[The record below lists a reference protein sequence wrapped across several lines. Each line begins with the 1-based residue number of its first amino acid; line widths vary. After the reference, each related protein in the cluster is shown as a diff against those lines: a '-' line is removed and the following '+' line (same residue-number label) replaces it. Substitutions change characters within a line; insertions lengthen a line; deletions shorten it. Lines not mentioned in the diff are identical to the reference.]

1 MKNYP
6 CFLVYMVAAVSALAG
21 MLSSCTSNE
30 DPAPGLRGGNAFVYG
45 DTESSIESVVYTVDA
60 DKVYT
65 FYFSPTKGLVDLDAM
80 LLADDYIKIVTN
92 TPTGEIDLTSA
103 GNSLVY
109 KNLEVSSATADK
121 VSRKSLSLQLTS
133 TTTLEMN
140 LDVAM
145 TDGTSLLAA
154 YDGLCFNGE
163 TGAEVITLD
172 KQIFFYYMGD
182 AENGAGT
189 SNYYLAVTNLEDW
202 QGSGENFKPLS
213 EGYILTLDFYG
224 EKGDDWTAFPD
235 GTFTESSGHEAQT
248 YYSASAYSFVTYCA
262 ASGTSTDLKLTGE
275 PVTVTRND
283 NGTVT
288 VTAEFIDVDGND
300 RTITFTGELN
310 ISNGTFTSYLPQIGK
325 DVYFDGIPTEERPGM
340 GATANYYGDLYGVG
354 SGLIEVLMYDT
365 ATANNIPGGYAMIVT
380 FCTNTFN
387 DTKNLRI
394 PEGTYQ
400 VNETMGQFTAL
411 PGSEVEIPLFAM
423 VVPSGTYASYTDE
436 TETGYYSYASGGT
449 IKVSQS
455 GDSGYYT
462 LEFDLVTRDGYTI
475 TGAYNGDIEISDQSE
490 DDGNDGSTNLEENVE
505 MDLSYLPSAS
515 CFPRDQIYAA
525 GLGMIDVDD
534 IDNAELF
541 TPVGQACGYQ
551 VIDIGAA
558 TGYFEPNPLFPERGK
573 LHEGDVIRMDLLV
586 EPGTEDRITPGTY
599 TVTSNRYP
607 AQMKPG
613 VCVRGYTGT
622 EGNDGTRYLALKN
635 AIGNGFPYGLA
646 DEYKTDEYRDEYFM
660 IDGPLNIASVDKFAC
675 IYEGT
680 VTISKSDKG
689 ENWYTFD
696 IDGKD
701 VLKHTISGTWTG
713 PVYLNGDTSS
723 PVLPSG
729 MPAVSSVSYDNH
741 VSALGMLK
749 SAGLGTCPARRVSFG
764 R

>member
-163 TGAEVITLD
+163 TGADAITLD

-340 GATANYYGDLYGVG
+340 DATANYYGDLYGVG

-365 ATANNIPGGYAMIVT
+365 ATANNIPGGYAMTVT

-423 VVPSGTYASYTDE
+423 VLPSGTYASYTDE

-455 GDSGYYT
+455 GDRGYYT

-534 IDNAELF
+534 IDNADLF

-573 LHEGDVIRMDLLV
+573 LHEGDIIRMDLLV

-599 TVTSNRYP
+599 TVTANRYP

-749 SAGLGTCPARRVSFG
+749 SAGIGTCPARRVSFG

>member
-45 DTESSIESVVYTVDA
+45 DTENSIESVVYTVDA

-163 TGAEVITLD
+163 TGADAITLD

-365 ATANNIPGGYAMIVT
+365 ATANNIPGGYAMTVT

-411 PGSEVEIPLFAM
+411 PGSEVEIPLFAI

>member
-1 MKNYP
+1 M
-6 CFLVYMVAAVSALAG
+6 
-21 MLSSCTSNE
+21 
-30 DPAPGLRGGNAFVYG
+30 
-45 DTESSIESVVYTVDA
+45 
-60 DKVYT
+60 YT

-365 ATANNIPGGYAMIVT
+365 ATANNIPGGYAMTVT

-749 SAGLGTCPARRVSFG
+749 SAGIGTCPARRVSFG

>member
-163 TGAEVITLD
+163 TGADAITLD

-365 ATANNIPGGYAMIVT
+365 ATANNIPGGYAMTVT

-411 PGSEVEIPLFAM
+411 PGSEVEIPLFAI

-475 TGAYNGDIEISDQSE
+475 TGAYNGDIVISDQSE

-749 SAGLGTCPARRVSFG
+749 SAGIGTCPARRVSFG

>member
-163 TGAEVITLD
+163 TGADAITLD

-365 ATANNIPGGYAMIVT
+365 ATANNIPGGYAMTVT

-411 PGSEVEIPLFAM
+411 PGSEVEIPLFAI

-749 SAGLGTCPARRVSFG
+749 SAGIGTCPARRVSFG

>member
-45 DTESSIESVVYTVDA
+45 DTENSIESVVYTVDA

-365 ATANNIPGGYAMIVT
+365 ATANNIPGGYAMTVT

-749 SAGLGTCPARRVSFG
+749 SAGIGTCPARRVSFG

>member
-163 TGAEVITLD
+163 TGADAITLD

-365 ATANNIPGGYAMIVT
+365 ATANNIPGGYAMTVT

-411 PGSEVEIPLFAM
+411 PGSEVEIPLFAI

>member
-92 TPTGEIDLTSA
+92 TPTGDIDLTSA

-163 TGAEVITLD
+163 TGADAITLD

-365 ATANNIPGGYAMIVT
+365 ATANNIPGGYAMTVT

-411 PGSEVEIPLFAM
+411 PGSEVEIPLFAI

-729 MPAVSSVSYDNH
+729 MPAVSSVFYDNH

-749 SAGLGTCPARRVSFG
+749 SAGLSTCPARRVSFG

>member
-1 MKNYP
+1 MADKTIQELP
-6 CFLVYMVAAVSALAG
+6 ELDALSGSDLLVVAKAGDGYNAKKMQGQKLVDYVEGIAQGVLDPYVERAETAADAAESASSGVSAYAEQAQQ
-21 MLSSCTSNE
+21 SANSAAESATASE
-30 DPAPGLRGGNAFVYG
+30 DAKNAA
-45 DTESSIESVVYTVDA
+45 ESAKSAIE
-60 DKVYT
+60 
-65 FYFSPTKGLVDLDAM
+65 
-80 LLADDYIKIVTN
+80 
-92 TPTGEIDLTSA
+92 
-103 GNSLVY
+103 
-109 KNLEVSSATADK
+109 NLEVSSATADK

-163 TGAEVITLD
+163 TGADAITLD

-365 ATANNIPGGYAMIVT
+365 ATANNIPGGYAMTVT

-411 PGSEVEIPLFAM
+411 PGSEVEIPLFAI

-622 EGNDGTRYLALKN
+622 EGNDGGPIWENAENGSPEKAVNNGKGFGWQTVEIKN
-635 AIGNGFPYGLA
+635 IIVTDHRLDIGFTN
-646 DEYKTDEYRDEYFM
+646 
-660 IDGPLNIASVDKFAC
+660 DKFL
-675 IYEGT
+675 T
-680 VTISKSDKG
+680 
-689 ENWYTFD
+689 
-696 IDGKD
+696 GKEW
-701 VLKHTISGTWTG
+701 TGTWFSSDDYRLFYVSEKTTAIDAVG
-713 PVYLNGDTSS
+713 HDGTTFRVTTSKGSITVYADAPYKVYNL
-723 PVLPSG
+723 SG
-729 MPAVSSVSYDNH
+729 MQIDRTS
-741 VSALGMLK
+741 
-749 SAGLGTCPARRVSFG
+749 GLPTGIYMIECNGEVRKVLVP
-764 R
+764 

>member
-163 TGAEVITLD
+163 TGADAITLD

-365 ATANNIPGGYAMIVT
+365 ATANNIPGGYAMTVT

-411 PGSEVEIPLFAM
+411 PGSEVEIPLFAI

-534 IDNAELF
+534 IDNADLF

-749 SAGLGTCPARRVSFG
+749 SAGIGTCPARRVSFG

>member
-163 TGAEVITLD
+163 TGADAITLD

-288 VTAEFIDVDGND
+288 VTAEFIDVDGNN

-365 ATANNIPGGYAMIVT
+365 ATANNIPGGYAMTVT

-411 PGSEVEIPLFAM
+411 PGSEVEIPLFAI

-749 SAGLGTCPARRVSFG
+749 SAGIGTCPARRVSFG

>member
-340 GATANYYGDLYGVG
+340 DATANYYGDLYGVG

-365 ATANNIPGGYAMIVT
+365 ATANNIPGGYAMTVT

-423 VVPSGTYASYTDE
+423 VLPSGTYASYTDE

-455 GDSGYYT
+455 GDRGYYT

-534 IDNAELF
+534 IDNADLF

-573 LHEGDVIRMDLLV
+573 LHEGDIIRMDLLV

-599 TVTSNRYP
+599 TVTANRYP

-749 SAGLGTCPARRVSFG
+749 SAGIGTCPARRVSFG

>member
-1 MKNYP
+1 M
-6 CFLVYMVAAVSALAG
+6 
-21 MLSSCTSNE
+21 
-30 DPAPGLRGGNAFVYG
+30 
-45 DTESSIESVVYTVDA
+45 
-60 DKVYT
+60 YT

-163 TGAEVITLD
+163 TGADAITLD

-365 ATANNIPGGYAMIVT
+365 ATANNIPGGYAMTVT

-749 SAGLGTCPARRVSFG
+749 SAGIGTCPARRVSFG

>member
-163 TGAEVITLD
+163 TGADAITLD

>member
-163 TGAEVITLD
+163 TGADAITLD

-202 QGSGENFKPLS
+202 QGSGENFKPLT

-365 ATANNIPGGYAMIVT
+365 ATANNIPGGYAMTVT

-411 PGSEVEIPLFAM
+411 PGSEVEIPLFAI

-475 TGAYNGDIEISDQSE
+475 TGAYNGDIVISDQSE

-749 SAGLGTCPARRVSFG
+749 SAGIGTCPARRVSFG

>member
-163 TGAEVITLD
+163 TGADAITLD

-411 PGSEVEIPLFAM
+411 PGSEVEIPLFAI

>member
-45 DTESSIESVVYTVDA
+45 DTENSIESVVYTVDA

-163 TGAEVITLD
+163 TGADAITLD

-365 ATANNIPGGYAMIVT
+365 ATANNIPGGYAMTVT

-475 TGAYNGDIEISDQSE
+475 TGAYNGDIEISDQSK

-749 SAGLGTCPARRVSFG
+749 SAGLSTCPARRVSFG

>member
-340 GATANYYGDLYGVG
+340 DATANYYGDLYGVG

-365 ATANNIPGGYAMIVT
+365 ATANNIPGGYAMTVT

-423 VVPSGTYASYTDE
+423 VLPSGTYASYTDE

-455 GDSGYYT
+455 GDRGYYT

-475 TGAYNGDIEISDQSE
+475 TGAYNGDIEISDQSK

-749 SAGLGTCPARRVSFG
+749 SAGLSTCPARRVSFG

>member
-1 MKNYP
+1 M
-6 CFLVYMVAAVSALAG
+6 
-21 MLSSCTSNE
+21 
-30 DPAPGLRGGNAFVYG
+30 
-45 DTESSIESVVYTVDA
+45 
-60 DKVYT
+60 YT

-163 TGAEVITLD
+163 TGADAITLD

-365 ATANNIPGGYAMIVT
+365 ATANNIPGGYAMTVT

-411 PGSEVEIPLFAM
+411 PGSEVEIPLFAI

-749 SAGLGTCPARRVSFG
+749 SAGIGTCPARRVSFG

>member
-1 MKNYP
+1 M
-6 CFLVYMVAAVSALAG
+6 
-21 MLSSCTSNE
+21 
-30 DPAPGLRGGNAFVYG
+30 
-45 DTESSIESVVYTVDA
+45 
-60 DKVYT
+60 YT

-163 TGAEVITLD
+163 TGADAITLD

-365 ATANNIPGGYAMIVT
+365 ATANNIPGGYAMTVT

-423 VVPSGTYASYTDE
+423 VLPSGTYASYTDE

-455 GDSGYYT
+455 GDRGYYT

-475 TGAYNGDIEISDQSE
+475 TGAYNGDIEISDQSK

-534 IDNAELF
+534 IDNADLF

-749 SAGLGTCPARRVSFG
+749 SAGIGTCPARRVSFG

>member
-1 MKNYP
+1 M
-6 CFLVYMVAAVSALAG
+6 
-21 MLSSCTSNE
+21 
-30 DPAPGLRGGNAFVYG
+30 
-45 DTESSIESVVYTVDA
+45 
-60 DKVYT
+60 YT

-163 TGAEVITLD
+163 TGADAITLD

-365 ATANNIPGGYAMIVT
+365 ATANNIPGGYAMTVT

-411 PGSEVEIPLFAM
+411 PGSEVEIPLFAI

-475 TGAYNGDIEISDQSE
+475 TGAYNGYIEISDQSE

-534 IDNAELF
+534 IDNADLF

-622 EGNDGTRYLALKN
+622 EGNDGTRYFALKN

-749 SAGLGTCPARRVSFG
+749 SAGLSTCPARRVSFG

>member
-45 DTESSIESVVYTVDA
+45 DTENSIESVVYTVDA

-163 TGAEVITLD
+163 TGADAITLD